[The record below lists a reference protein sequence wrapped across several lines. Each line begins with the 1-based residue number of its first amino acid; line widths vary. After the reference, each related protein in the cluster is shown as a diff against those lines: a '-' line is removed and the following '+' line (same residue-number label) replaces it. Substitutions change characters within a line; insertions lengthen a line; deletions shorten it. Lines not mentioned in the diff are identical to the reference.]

1 MKKIISALLVLVLTA
16 LSVPVLADPAV
27 NARAAI
33 LMDCGTG
40 SVLWELNPDEPLP
53 PASVTKVM
61 TLLLTMEAID
71 RGEIGYDTVV
81 TASERAKSMGGSTI
95 FLDTGE
101 QMTVD
106 DLLKGIAVASGND
119 ACVAVAEHL
128 AGSVEAF
135 VDRMNARAA
144 ELGMNNTHFVN
155 CNGLDAE
162 GHYSSARDIA
172 IMSRELMRHPDI
184 FRYTTIWMDSLRNGA
199 FQLANTNKLIRF
211 YDGAT
216 GLKTGST
223 DGALCCVS
231 ATARRDDLHLIAVVL
246 GSPDSKSRFAS
257 ARELLDYGFANYRN
271 VRLGEKDK
279 TVTSVPVK
287 KGLKEQVTLVSA
299 DDAFALLSADRVSEV
314 KTETRLEPDIS
325 APIKKGD
332 LLGEAVATLD
342 GEVIASC
349 RLIAA
354 DDVGRRTVFSY
365 FKSLM
370 ERFMVV

>member
-1 MKKIISALLVLVLTA
+1 MKKIISALTVLALIA
-16 LSVPVLADPAV
+16 LSMPVLADPAV
-27 NARAAI
+27 DAKAAI
-33 LMDCGTG
+33 LMDFGTG
-40 SVLWELNPDEPLP
+40 TVLWELNPDEPLP

-61 TLLLTMEAID
+61 TMLLTMEAID

-95 FLDTGE
+95 FLDAGE

-135 VDRMNARAA
+135 VERMNQRAA

-184 FRYTTIWMDSLRNGA
+184 FRYTTIWMDSLRGGA

-279 TVTSVPVK
+279 TVTSAPVK
-287 KGLKEQVTLVSA
+287 KGLKDQVTLVSA
-299 DDAFALLSADRVSEV
+299 DDAFALISADRVNAV

-332 LLGEAVATLD
+332 SLGEVVTTLD
-342 GEVIASC
+342 GEVIAS
-349 RLIAA
+349 
-354 DDVGRRTVFSY
+354 
-365 FKSLM
+365 
-370 ERFMVV
+370 FMSV